1 MATGNEGIVEVE
13 DYLIEVISL
22 AWMALGGVLHTPGT
36 GNSVVEIVRLCCL
49 IVLTLYPYLSC
60 RSLVRIVSR
69 GSNFHIRI

>member
-22 AWMALGGVLHTPGT
+22 ARMALGGVLHTPGT
-36 GNSVVEIVRLCCL
+36 GNSVVEIVRLFCL

-60 RSLVRIVSR
+60 RSLVLIVSR
-69 GSNFHIRI
+69 GSNFHTRI